1 MRKRLRKHAH
11 QARPFNAFHLIKITK
26 LNCNFNQ
33 KMKRERKINKM
44 TTKMDI
50 VQHWNRWT
58 EFAFFNQNR
67 FARKKAR
74 DFVSEFHSIYGITI
88 FFFPNNQTKLS
99 IDCKSTWK
107 IPIFTFLS
115 CSFHVATLTQNRS
128 HIITNT
134 SHEYK

>member
-33 KMKRERKINKM
+33 KMKREKKKIKWQPKWILFNIEIDELNLPFSIKIDLREKKREILLVNSIQF
-44 TTKMDI
+44 T
-50 VQHWNRWT
+50 
-58 EFAFFNQNR
+58 ALLYFF
-67 FARKKAR
+67 
-74 DFVSEFHSIYGITI
+74 S
-88 FFFPNNQTKLS
+88 NNQTKLS